1 MKTDIQTVG
10 FEANEDLLA
19 FLNHRIERLK
29 KYYDGIT
36 GIDVYLKS
44 VKDSEN
50 ETKIAEIKVFLPGP
64 TLFADHQGE
73 SFRESII
80 ESVDKLEKQLRKRK
94 EIMTE
99 KR

>member
-1 MKTDIQTVG
+1 MKKDIQTVG
-10 FEANEDLLA
+10 FEANDDLIV
-19 FLNHRIERLK
+19 FINDRIDRLH

-44 VKDSEN
+44 VRNDEE
-50 ETKIAEIKVFLPGP
+50 ETKIAEMKVFLPGP
-64 TLFADHQGE
+64 SLYADYQGE

-80 ESVDKLEKQLRKRK
+80 ETVEKLERQLRKRK
-94 EIMTE
+94 EIQNE

>member
-1 MKTDIQTVG
+1 MKKDIQTVG

-19 FLNHRIERLK
+19 FVNDRIDRLSRFNT
-29 KYYDGIT
+29 GIT

-44 VKDSEN
+44 VKNEDD
-50 ETKIAEIKVFLPGP
+50 ETKITEIKVFLPGP
-64 TLFADHQGE
+64 SLYAEFQGE

-80 ESVDKLEKQLRKRK
+80 ETVDKLESQLRKRK
-94 EIMTE
+94 EIRDE